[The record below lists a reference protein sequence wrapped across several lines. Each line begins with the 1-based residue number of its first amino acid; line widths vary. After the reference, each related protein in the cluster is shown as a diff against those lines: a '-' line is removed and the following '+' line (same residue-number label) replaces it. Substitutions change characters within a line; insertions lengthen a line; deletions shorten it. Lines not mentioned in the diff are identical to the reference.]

1 MSFALKI
8 SAKMVRKPLATQGC
22 NSREPR
28 RSCLCA
34 AWLHVVSFMKWRS
47 KSLIKFQVVSCSLI
61 FASLYSA
68 SGQSSP
74 TPRASHSAAWDAA
87 RGQVVIFGGSDG
99 LSPTDETWI
108 WNGLWTLKNP
118 VDRPPPIAFA
128 NMAYDQVRQQ
138 VVLFGGSQDATSGLL
153 DTWIWDGNV
162 WTGRFA
168 TNPPPARF

>member
-22 NSREPR
+22 NSREPL

-47 KSLIKFQVVSCSLI
+47 KSPIKFQVVSCSLV

-68 SGQSSP
+68 IGQSSP

-87 RGQVVIFGGSDG
+87 RGQVAVFGGFEG
-99 LSPTDETWI
+99 PSPPDETWV
-108 WNGLWTLKNP
+108 WNGSWTLKNP
-118 VDRPPPIAFA
+118 VNRPSARAYA
-128 NMAYDQVRQQ
+128 NMAYD
-138 VVLFGGSQDATSGLL
+138 
-153 DTWIWDGNV
+153 
-162 WTGRFA
+162 
-168 TNPPPARF
+168 